1 MKSAR
6 ANAERF
12 WLSRGRLIQSSPKK
26 TALSVTVS
34 MRTPLRVSVRP
45 APGFPGW
52 GRPGAEP
59 AGTLGCSSYKK
70 NQLYFLSQLL

>member
-34 MRTPLRVSVRP
+34 MRTPPPCQREACPRLPRL
-45 APGFPGW
+45 GQ
-52 GRPGAEP
+52 
-59 AGTLGCSSYKK
+59 AGGGTSRHAGLF
-70 NQLYFLSQLL
+70 QL